1 MTEELN
7 LRQLRAFYVSAICGS
22 ITLAAERLFI
32 TQPAV
37 SMQIKALEAQYGV
50 RLFVRGKK
58 KLELTEAGERLYQV
72 ARKIFAL
79 VDEAEQLL
87 SQAKAFATDI
97 LKIGSTKTLVRYV
110 LAPYIS
116 RFQESFPKVQI
127 QIDEGS
133 SAEMVQSVLYN
144 QNDLAIVGRMPY
156 DEKLDVI
163 PFAQHELVVLAAPGH
178 RLCLQDE
185 VTIEDLKG
193 ENLILRE
200 KGSGT
205 RRVVEKIFEGT
216 EIVSSAFIES
226 GNVDFIK
233 ELVRIENGITILA
246 RMGVDMDVARGD
258 LKILPMKE
266 GPFMMDGDIVI
277 NKTKTLPKAA
287 EAFLNVFLEGKG
299 WYTLDQKPAVVGAIT
314 PASGQGA
321 ADSDRGAGAGL
332 GATH

>member
-1 MTEELN
+1 MTDELN
-7 LRQLRAFYVSAICGS
+7 LKQLRAFYVAATCGS
-22 ITLAAERLFI
+22 ITLAADMLYI

-37 SMQIKALEAQYGV
+37 SMQIKALETQYGV

-58 KLELTEAGERLYQV
+58 KLELTEAGKRLYQV

-79 VDEAEQLL
+79 VGEAEELQ
-87 SQAKAFATDI
+87 SHAKAFATDV

-133 SAEMVQSVLYN
+133 SSEMVQSVLSN
-144 QNDLAIVGRMPY
+144 QNDLAMVGRMPY
-156 DEKLDVI
+156 DERLDVI
-163 PFAQHELVVLAAPGH
+163 PFAQHELVLLAAPGH
-178 RLCLQDE
+178 RFCQQDE
-185 VTIEDLKG
+185 VSIEDLKG
-193 ENLILRE
+193 ENLVLRE

-226 GNVDFIK
+226 RNVDFIK

-246 RMGVDMDVARGD
+246 RMGVDDDVARGD
-258 LKILPMKE
+258 LKIVPVKE

-277 NKTKTLPKAA
+277 NNTRPLPKAA
-287 EAFLNVFLEGKG
+287 EAFLNVFLESKG
-299 WYTLDQKPAVVGAIT
+299 RYTLDQKPSIFRDLNPTAGKA
-314 PASGQGA
+314 A
-321 ADSDRGAGAGL
+321 ADTDRLPRSGL

>member
-1 MTEELN
+1 MSDELN
-7 LRQLRAFYVSAICGS
+7 LKQLRAFYISATCGS

-37 SMQIKALEAQYGV
+37 SMQVKALEHQYGV

-58 KLELTEAGERLYQV
+58 KLELTEAGERLYEV

-79 VDEAEQLL
+79 VEEAEELL
-87 SQAKAFATDI
+87 SHAKAFATDI

-133 SAEMVQSVLYN
+133 SAEMIQSVLLN
-144 QNDLAIVGRMPY
+144 QNDLAMVGRMPY
-156 DEKLDVI
+156 DERLQAI
-163 PFAQHELVVLAAPGH
+163 PFARHELVLLASPGH
-178 RLCLQDE
+178 HLCDRDE
-185 VTIEDLKG
+185 VSIKDLKG

-246 RMGVDMDVARGD
+246 RMGVDKDVAQGN
-258 LKILPMKE
+258 LKIVPLKE
-266 GPFMMDGDIVI
+266 GPIMMDGDIVI
-277 NKTKTLPKAA
+277 NKTRPLPKAA
-287 EAFLNVFLEGKG
+287 EAFLNVFREGKG
-299 WYTLDQKPAVVGAIT
+299 RFKLDWNPPVDDAIIR
-314 PASGQGA
+314 ASGAPTPDTDMRAEVGLHA
-321 ADSDRGAGAGL
+321 A
-332 GATH
+332 H

>member
-1 MTEELN
+1 MTDELN
-7 LRQLRAFYVSAICGS
+7 LKQLRAFYVSATCGS

-37 SMQIKALEAQYGV
+37 SMQIKSLEAQYGV

-58 KLELTEAGERLYQV
+58 KLELTEAGERLYKV

-79 VDEAEQLL
+79 VGEAEQLL
-87 SQAKAFATDI
+87 SHAKAFAHDV

-156 DEKLDVI
+156 DEKLDAI
-163 PFAQHELVVLAAPGH
+163 PFAKHELVLLAAPSHHLCH
-178 RLCLQDE
+178 RDQ
-185 VTIEDLKG
+185 VSIEDLEG
-193 ENLILRE
+193 ENLVLRE

-246 RMGVDMDVARGD
+246 RMGVDEDVARGD
-258 LKILPMKE
+258 LKIVPVKE

-277 NKTKTLPKAA
+277 NKTRTLPKAA
-287 EAFLNVFLEGKG
+287 EAFLNVFMEGKG
-299 WYTLDQKPAVVGAIT
+299 QYKLDQKQSIIGPTTASSGEAVADTDRLAG
-314 PASGQGA
+314 PGLQA
-321 ADSDRGAGAGL
+321 A
-332 GATH
+332 H